1 MSIMP
6 SIFFPEKINFPKMLR
21 VTRKLNAPALDNIE
35 KTIRDEVRNV
45 LSKISVKAGGKIAVA
60 VGSRGIGDLPM
71 IVGTVISELKEKGLN
86 PFIVPAMGSHGG
98 ATAEGQR
105 EVLKHY
111 GITEKNMDAP
121 IRASMEVVK
130 IGKTSKGIPV
140 YFDKIA
146 FESDGIIPINRI
158 KKHTDFIGPI
168 ESGLCKMLA
177 IGLGKEMGAI
187 NIHRVGPPNLAK
199 IIPEIAQIIINETP
213 ILFGVAIVENSYHK
227 IAKIKVILASDFITE
242 ETKLLEFANSLLPK
256 VPVDT
261 DLLIVDE
268 MGKDISGGGMDPNV
282 IGRVS
287 INGDKESNK
296 PKIFR
301 VVVLD
306 VTELSNGNVS
316 GLGVADF
323 TTKHLID
330 KIDFEVFYTNE
341 LVSGLTETG
350 KIPMALATDRDAI
363 AAGLN
368 SCWMVSAEKARVI
381 RIKNTMIL
389 DKFYISE
396 ALRNDIEKLSD
407 IISIGTPRAMRFNK
421 DGYICNGW

>member
-1 MSIMP
+1 MIP

-21 VTRKLNAPALDNIE
+21 VTRKLNTPVLDNIE
-35 KTIRDEVRNV
+35 KTIRDEIKDG
-45 LSKISVKAGGKIAVA
+45 LSKISIKAGGKIAVA
-60 VGSRGIGDLPM
+60 VGSRGIGNLPK
-71 IVGTVISELKEKGLN
+71 IVGIVISELKEKGLN

-105 EVLKHY
+105 EILKHY
-111 GITEKNMDAP
+111 GITEENMSVP
-121 IRASMEVVK
+121 IKASMEVVK
-130 IGKTSKGIPV
+130 IGNTSKGMPV

-146 FESDGIIPINRI
+146 FESDGIIPINRV
-158 KKHTDFIGPI
+158 KKHTDFTGPI

-187 NIHRVGPPNLAK
+187 NIHRVGPSNLAK
-199 IIPEIAQIIINETP
+199 TIPETAQIIINKTP
-213 ILFGVAIVENSYHK
+213 ILFGVAIIENSNHQ
-227 IAKIKVILASDFITE
+227 IAKIKVVLASDFITE

-268 MGKDISGGGMDPNV
+268 MGKEISGAGMDPNV
-282 IGRVS
+282 IGRVF
-287 INGDKESNK
+287 INGDKEPNK

-306 VTELSNGNVS
+306 VTALSNGNVS

-330 KIDFEVFYTNE
+330 KIDFQVFYTNE
-341 LVSGLTETG
+341 LVSGSTETA

-368 SCWMVSAEKARVI
+368 SCWMISAEKARVM

-389 DKFYISE
+389 DEFYISE
-396 ALRNDIEKLSD
+396 ALRNDIEKLPD
-407 IISIGTPRAMRFNK
+407 TISIGTPRTMRFNK
-421 DGYICNGW
+421 DGYICNDW

>member
-1 MSIMP
+1 MGMIP
-6 SIFFPEKINFPKMLR
+6 SIFFPEKINFPEMLR
-21 VTRKLNAPALDNIE
+21 VTRKLNTPVLDNIE
-35 KTIRDEVRNV
+35 KNIRDEIKDG
-45 LSKISVKAGGKIAVA
+45 LSKISIKAGGKIALA
-60 VGSRGIGDLPM
+60 VGSRGISDLPK
-71 IVGTVISELKEKGLN
+71 IVGIVISELKEKGLN

-111 GITEKNMDAP
+111 GITEENMRVP
-121 IRASMEVVK
+121 IQASMEVVK
-130 IGKTSKGIPV
+130 IGNTSRGMPV

-146 FESDGIIPINRI
+146 FESDGVIPINRI
-158 KKHTDFIGPI
+158 KKHTDFTGPI

-177 IGLGKEMGAI
+177 IGLGKEIGAI
-187 NIHRVGPPNLAK
+187 IIHRVGPSNLAK
-199 IIPEIAQIIINETP
+199 TIPETAQIIINKTP
-213 ILFGVAIVENSYHK
+213 ILFGVAIIENSNHQ
-227 IAKIKVILASDFITE
+227 IAKIKVVLAIDLITE

-268 MGKDISGGGMDPNV
+268 MGKDISGAGMDPNV
-282 IGRVS
+282 IERVF
-287 INGDKESNK
+287 INGGKESNK

-301 VVVLD
+301 VVVLG

-316 GLGVADF
+316 GLGIADF

-330 KIDFEVFYTNE
+330 KIDFQVFYTNE
-341 LVSGLTETG
+341 LVSGSTDTG

-368 SCWMVSAEKARVI
+368 SCWMISVEKARVM

-389 DKFYISE
+389 DKLYISE

-407 IISIGTPRAMRFNK
+407 TISIGTPRAMRFNK
-421 DGYICNGW
+421 DGYIYNDW